1 MKDYYGARANEY
13 DRIYLKPERQAD
25 LQKLQMWLP
34 PMFAGR
40 SVLEIAC
47 GTGYWT
53 QFYAPL
59 AKRVVALD
67 AAQETL
73 DIAAG
78 RITANNVQLLRGD
91 AYELP
96 VFDASFDVAF
106 AGFWWSHIPQE
117 QIQEFLTGLH
127 RVLEPG
133 ARVVFLDNRFV
144 SSSSTP
150 IAERDSAGN
159 TYQIRTLDDGSTH
172 RVLKNF
178 PTREQ
183 LFAAV
188 SWYSASCNY
197 LEWEYFWAL
206 EYTLDLP

>member
-13 DRIYLKPERQAD
+13 ERIYSKPERQAD
-25 LQKLQMWLP
+25 LKNLQMWLP
-34 PMFAGR
+34 PLFADR

-59 AKRVVALD
+59 AERVVALD
-67 AAQETL
+67 AAKETL
-73 DIAAG
+73 HIAAG
-78 RITANNVQLLRGD
+78 RIATNNVHLMQGD

-96 VFDASFDVAF
+96 VFDASFDAAF

-117 QIQEFLTGLH
+117 QLAGFLAGLH

-133 ARVVFLDNRFV
+133 ARIIFLDNRFV
-144 SSSSTP
+144 PGSSTP
-150 IAERDSAGN
+150 ISDCDSAGN
-159 TYQIRTLDDGSTH
+159 SYQIRMLDDGSTH

-183 LFAAV
+183 LLATV
-188 SWYSASCNY
+188 SPYSTSCNY

-206 EYTLDLP
+206 EYTLNVP

>member
-13 DRIYLKPERQAD
+13 DRIYSKPERQAD
-25 LQKLQMWLP
+25 LQQLQTWLP
-34 PMFAGR
+34 PLFAGR

-53 QFYAPL
+53 QFYASL
-59 AKRVVALD
+59 ATRVVALD
-67 AAQETL
+67 AAKETL
-73 DIAAG
+73 HIADG
-78 RITANNVQLLRGD
+78 RITTNNVHLMLGD

-96 VFDASFDVAF
+96 VFDVSFDAAF

-117 QIQEFLTGLH
+117 QLAGFLVGLH

-133 ARVVFLDNRFV
+133 AKIVFLDNRFV
-144 SSSSTP
+144 PGSSTP
-150 IAERDSAGN
+150 IADRDSAGN
-159 TYQIRTLDDGSTH
+159 AYQIRQLDDGSTH

-183 LFAAV
+183 LLATVAP
-188 SWYSASCNY
+188 YSTSCNY

-206 EYTLDLP
+206 EYTLNVS

>member
-13 DRIYLKPERQAD
+13 DRIYSKPERQAD
-25 LQKLQMWLP
+25 LRKLQIWLP
-34 PMFAGR
+34 ALFADR

-59 AKRVVALD
+59 AERVMALD
-67 AAQETL
+67 AAKETL
-73 DIAAG
+73 HIAAG
-78 RITANNVQLLRGD
+78 RITTNNVQLMQGD

-96 VFDASFDVAF
+96 VFDAPFDAAF
-106 AGFWWSHIPQE
+106 AGFWWSHIPHE
-117 QIQEFLTGLH
+117 QLAGFLAGLH
-127 RVLEPG
+127 KALEPG
-133 ARVVFLDNRFV
+133 ARIVFLDNRFV
-144 SSSSTP
+144 PGSSTP
-150 IAERDSAGN
+150 IANCDSAGN
-159 TYQIRTLDDGSTH
+159 TYQLRTLDDGSMH

-183 LFAAV
+183 LLAAV
-188 SWYSASCNY
+188 SLYSESCNY

-206 EYTLDLP
+206 EYTLHIP

>member
-13 DRIYLKPERQAD
+13 DRIYSKPERQAD
-25 LQKLQMWLP
+25 LKKLQMWLP
-34 PMFAGR
+34 PLFADR

-59 AKRVVALD
+59 AERVVALD

-73 DIAAG
+73 RIAAG
-78 RITANNVQLLRGD
+78 RISAQNVHLMQGD

-96 VFDASFDVAF
+96 VLDASFDAAF

-117 QIQEFLTGLH
+117 QLAGFLAGLH

-133 ARVVFLDNRFV
+133 ATIVFLDNRFV
-144 SSSSTP
+144 PGSSTP
-150 IAERDSAGN
+150 IADSDSAGN
-159 TYQIRTLDDGSTH
+159 TYQIRILDDGSTH

-183 LFAAV
+183 LLATV
-188 SWYSASCNY
+188 SPYSTSCKY

-206 EYTLDLP
+206 EYTLDIR